1 MQVTI
6 LDTQIGKHGQN
17 VIFSQILDARL
28 PSRTVGKLARL
39 PSRTVGKLQIT
50 IRTDSVKSQ
59 AYARIE
65 KYDGNQWQPL
75 AQLLTLE
82 TNYELAYRQE
92 PPTCDDFELDRSR
105 LIKIATKIL
114 EC

>member
-17 VIFSQILDARL
+17 VIFSQILDAEPPYR
-28 PSRTVGKLARL
+28 PR
-39 PSRTVGKLQIT
+39 GKLQIT

-105 LIKIATKIL
+105 LIKIAEKIL
-114 EC
+114 A

>member
-6 LDTQIGKHGQN
+6 LDTQVAKEGQN
-17 VIFSQILDARL
+17 AIFSQILDARL
-28 PSRTVGKLARL
+28 PY
-39 PSRTVGKLQIT
+39 RTVGKLQIT

-82 TNYELAYRQE
+82 TNYELAYRKE
-92 PPTCDDFELDRSR
+92 PPTPTDFNKDQAR
-105 LIKIATKIL
+105 LLEIATKIL
-114 EC
+114 E

>member
-28 PSRTVGKLARL
+28 PA
-39 PSRTVGKLQIT
+39 RTVGKLQIT
-50 IRTDSVKSQ
+50 IRTDPTKSQ

-75 AQLLTLE
+75 AQLLKLE
-82 TNYELAYRQE
+82 TDYELAYWTT
-92 PPTCDDFELDRSR
+92 PHTCDDFELDRSR
-105 LIKIATKIL
+105 LIEIATKIL